1 MGHDHRT
8 RYSPADTKRPVVAGS
23 GPRHQWASLIGLG
36 TATAF
41 AWAAGW
47 AWRHIDRVEVSG
59 QSMLPVLQPGD
70 RVVVWKTA
78 SVHPGDIVA
87 ASDPRQPGRALL
99 KRAAEIG
106 PGGVVLLG
114 DNPGQSTDS
123 RQFGPVPAASLQ
135 GKAVYRY
142 APPARAGRLA

>member
-1 MGHDHRT
+1 MGHGHRT
-8 RYSPADTKRPVVAGS
+8 RYSPADDKRPVVAGS
-23 GPRHQWASLIGLG
+23 EPGHHWASLIAIGAG
-36 TATAF
+36 AVF
-41 AWAAGW
+41 AWAARW

-78 SVHPGDIVA
+78 SVRPGDIVA

-106 PGGVVLLG
+106 PGGAVLLG

-123 RQFGPVPAASLQ
+123 RQFGPVPVASLQ